1 MTEPP
6 TISSAPASL
15 DAEALRAKAGRER
28 RARKEAESIA
38 EKATRELYDRQGDL
52 ELLERIA
59 VASNAASEV
68 RSALKVTV
76 DAVCERSGWP
86 IGHVFLLSRD
96 GETLVPTGVW
106 HLDDPERFAGFK
118 RLTEASLFTRGVGV
132 AGRVL
137 ASGEPVW
144 IPDAKADADFPR
156 AQAAEGAGINA
167 AFAFPILVEEAVVG
181 VVEFFSPTLAEPDDR
196 LLELVGQVGLQ
207 LGRVIERDR
216 HAREIARRSEEL
228 SRYATELEHANDEL
242 KEFAYVASHDL
253 TEPLRTIAGFVQ
265 LLQRRYE
272 GQLDDSA
279 DEFIGFIVDGTERMQ
294 NLIDGLLSYSRTGRM
309 DLVTTR
315 VDLNDTL
322 NRAIGSLAA
331 AISGADADLEIG
343 ELPVIGGD
351 AGQLS
356 RLFENLISNAVKFRG
371 DAKPL
376 VKIGAEKRGGAWYLF
391 VADNGIGIDERHR
404 ERIFN
409 VFQRLH
415 GAGEYQGTGIGL
427 SICKKVVERHGGRIW
442 VEETPGG
449 GSTFRFVLPGARRRG
464 GAHVMAVEPIKM
476 LPDGLDLKG
485 DGSE

>member
-1 MTEPP
+1 MSEPVTQDP
-6 TISSAPASL
+6 PPPGDL
-15 DAEALRAKAGRER
+15 DASALRAKADRER
-28 RARKEAESIA
+28 RARMAAESIA

-52 ELLERIA
+52 ELLESVA

-106 HLDDPERFAGFK
+106 HLDDSERFAGFK
-118 RLTEASLFTRGVGV
+118 RLTESSMFTRGVGV
-132 AGRVL
+132 QGRVL
-137 ASGEPVW
+137 ESGNPVW
-144 IPDAKADADFPR
+144 IPDAKADKNFPR
-156 AQAAEGAGINA
+156 AQAAEGIGINA

-181 VVEFFSPTLAEPDDR
+181 VVEFFSPAVTEPDDR
-196 LLELVGQVGLQ
+196 LLELVGQVGVQ

-216 HAREIARRSEEL
+216 HTREIARRSEEL

-265 LLQRRYE
+265 LLQKRYE
-272 GQLDDSA
+272 GQLDESA

-294 NLIDGLLSYSRTGRM
+294 NLIEGLLSYSRTGRSE
-309 DLVTTR
+309 LVATR
-315 VDLNDTL
+315 VDLNDTV

-331 AISGADADLEIG
+331 AISESGADLELG
-343 ELPVIGGD
+343 ELPVVGGD
-351 AGQLS
+351 TGQLS

-371 DAKPL
+371 DEKPL
-376 VKIGAEKRGGAWYLF
+376 IKIGAEMKGGAWHIF
-391 VADNGIGIDERHR
+391 VSDNGIGIDERHH

-409 VFQRLH
+409 VFERLH
-415 GAGEYQGTGIGL
+415 GAGDYAGTGIGL

-449 GSTFRFVLPGARRRG
+449 GSTFRFVLPELSDE
-464 GAHVMAVEPIKM
+464 VP
-476 LPDGLDLKG
+476 
-485 DGSE
+485 GS

>member
-1 MTEPP
+1 VSEP
-6 TISSAPASL
+6 TIEAL
-15 DAEALRAKAGRER
+15 DAETLRKKADRER
-28 RARKEAESIA
+28 AARMEAEAIA

-52 ELLERIA
+52 ELLEAVA

-68 RSALKVTV
+68 RSALKATL

-106 HLDDPERFAGFK
+106 HLDDPKRFAGFK
-118 RLTEASLFTRGVGV
+118 RMTESSMFTRGVGI

-137 ASGEPVW
+137 EEGKPVW
-144 IPDAKADADFPR
+144 IPDAKADTNFPR
-156 AQAAEGAGINA
+156 AQAADGAGINA
-167 AFAFPILVEEAVVG
+167 AFAFPILVEDAVTG
-181 VVEFFSPTLAEPDDR
+181 VVEFFSPTLTEPDDR
-196 LLELVGQVGLQ
+196 LLELAGQVGVQ

-216 HAREIARRSEEL
+216 HSREIVRRNEEL

-265 LLQRRYE
+265 LLKARYE
-272 GQLDDSA
+272 GQLDESA

-294 NLIDGLLSYSRTGRM
+294 ALIEGLLSYSRTGRSE
-309 DLVTTR
+309 LVAVR

-331 AISGADADLEIG
+331 AISEADADIEIG
-343 ELPVIGGD
+343 ELPVVGGD
-351 AGQLS
+351 VGQLS
-356 RLFENLISNAVKFRG
+356 RLFENLLSNAVKFRG
-371 DAKPL
+371 DAKP
-376 VKIGAEKRGGAWYLF
+376 VIKIGAEKKGGAWHLF
-391 VADNGIGIDERHR
+391 ISDNGIGIDERHR

-409 VFQRLH
+409 VFERLH
-415 GAGEYQGTGIGL
+415 GAGEYPGTGIGL

-442 VEETPGG
+442 VEETAGG
-449 GSTFRFVLPGARRRG
+449 GSTFKFVLP
-464 GAHVMAVEPIKM
+464 E
-476 LPDGLDLKG
+476 LG
-485 DGSE
+485 DEVSGP

>member
-1 MTEPP
+1 VTEPVAADS
-6 TISSAPASL
+6 TREL
-15 DAEALRAKAGRER
+15 DAEALRARFERER
-28 RARKEAESIA
+28 KARLEAESIA

-68 RSALKVTV
+68 RSALKVTI
-76 DAVCERSGWP
+76 DAVCVRSGWP
-86 IGHVFLLSRD
+86 IGHVCLLSRD
-96 GETLVPTGVW
+96 GQTLVPTGVW

-118 RLTEASLFTRGVGV
+118 RMTESSMFTSGVGI

-137 ASGEPVW
+137 DAGEPVW
-144 IPDAKADADFPR
+144 MADAKADTNFPR
-156 AQAAEGAGINA
+156 AHAADGAGINA
-167 AFAFPILVEEAVVG
+167 AFAFPILVEDAVTG
-181 VVEFFSPTLAEPDDR
+181 VVEFFSPTLTEPDDR
-196 LLELVGQVGLQ
+196 LLELVGHVGVQ

-216 HAREIARRSEEL
+216 HSREIVRRTEEL

-265 LLQRRYE
+265 LLQQRYQ
-272 GQLDDSA
+272 GQLDESA

-294 NLIDGLLSYSRTGRM
+294 KLIEGLLSYSRTGRSE
-309 DLVTTR
+309 LVAAR

-322 NRAIGSLAA
+322 NRSIGALAA
-331 AISGADADLEIG
+331 AIAEADADLEIG
-343 ELPVIGGD
+343 ELPVVGGD
-351 AGQLS
+351 AVQLG
-356 RLFENLISNAVKFRG
+356 RLFENLISNAVKFRRP
-371 DAKPL
+371 DVKPL
-376 VKIGAEKRGGAWYLF
+376 VKIGAEMKGGAWHLF
-391 VADNGIGIDERHR
+391 VSDNGIGIDERHY

-415 GAGEYQGTGIGL
+415 GAGEYPGTGIGL

-449 GSTFRFVLPGARRRG
+449 GSTFRFVLPELGDE
-464 GAHVMAVEPIKM
+464 VP
-476 LPDGLDLKG
+476 GL
-485 DGSE
+485 